1 MALNDP
7 LTDLCPRIGFT
18 PRFAN
23 PAAEI
28 SGSHGGV
35 FACREVLMSTF
46 TPPRTLPQRIT
57 DALAALR
64 TLREQ
69 GTPSDVKKAANVLD
83 SLLDRYPRRS
93 TAQE

>member
-1 MALNDP
+1 MPTFAQQKP
-7 LTDLCPRIGFT
+7 LT
-18 PRFAN
+18 
-23 PAAEI
+23 E
-28 SGSHGGV
+28 
-35 FACREVLMSTF
+35 
-46 TPPRTLPQRIT
+46 RIT

>member
-1 MALNDP
+1 
-7 LTDLCPRIGFT
+7 
-18 PRFAN
+18 
-23 PAAEI
+23 
-28 SGSHGGV
+28 
-35 FACREVLMSTF
+35 MSTF

>member
-1 MALNDP
+1 MSQAADLRKYP
-7 LTDLCPRIGFT
+7 GGKPPRLTWT
-18 PRFAN
+18 
-23 PAAEI
+23 AAQ
-28 SGSHGGV
+28 G
-35 FACREVLMSTF
+35 TF